1 MFFLREFMNPTH
13 LLPRDGMSIA
23 VIGGGPAGSFF
34 ALNALR
40 ISREMGIDC
49 KVTILNG
56 KDFERPGPA
65 GCNMCAGVISETLY
79 QKLTDWGIEIP
90 EEVVQSKIEGYVLET
105 RYLKY
110 PLLHP
115 LREKKI
121 HTVFRGSG
129 PISSSDT
136 EIVSFDSYLLNLAR
150 ETGAEIINCLV
161 NAISLPEED
170 TGKINLACS
179 RQSEKFHISAD
190 VIVGASGLNST
201 LANKF
206 SNLHF
211 GYRPPKSLKMYQAE
225 LEMDPQKIKS
235 IFGNSIFI
243 FALGIKNIQFAALIP
258 KVRYIT
264 LSIITKGNARKED
277 ISAFLSHSRI
287 REKFPEEFH
296 VAKER
301 CFCLPKINIAS
312 SRKPYADRIVIIGDA
327 SISRYYKNGIESAF
341 LSAQLGSEAIFH
353 HGYSEEALKK
363 HYFYPLRKQIGND
376 NRYGHLLFKIF
387 DLISTYGSLA
397 QIFLLV
403 ASESKRDEPRQIAQ
417 EILWDLFTGN
427 NPYKKIFF
435 KFLKPALQF
444 ELVKTTFLYHF
455 GKKIKENLSNTGKE
469 KQAITSMSSRRG
481 PLKSGQKVAIIGGG
495 PAGVS
500 CAISLKNLAAQKG
513 KDIEVSLYEGKKF
526 AGGKHYN
533 QCAGVLSPPIKD
545 ILENYLQVPFPHHL
559 VQKVIGGYILHTDS
573 SRIILE
579 EQEEPAF
586 ALRRITFDE
595 YMMDEAKKRGV
606 NIINARI
613 TDLEFNEDSVMIYSE
628 SGSGKADVVVGA
640 FGLDEGSIKLMES
653 ATKYKAPRYLKTVVT
668 KIHPG
673 MDFMEKFGTRI
684 HAFLPPIKE
693 IEFGGIVPKGN
704 HLTVIIAGEAVTS
717 RSLDAFFK
725 HPEVRSVLPEN
736 LDDIVK
742 DLYYFKGKFP
752 ISIASRFYGNRYICL
767 GDSAG
772 LVRPFK
778 GKGINSGF
786 MTGFYAA
793 RVMMEYG
800 ISRKRLSYFTEDL
813 KEIQDDLIY
822 GRVLRGLTKF
832 ASNRRLIDPILKLAE
847 REPALKS
854 ALFHCV
860 SANKNF
866 KEIFKDS
873 ITLKIFSKSILAVVT
888 KFLH

>member
-1 MFFLREFMNPTH
+1 MNPKD
-13 LLPRDGMSIA
+13 LLPRDGMRIA

-40 ISREMGIDC
+40 ISREKGIDC
-49 KVTILNG
+49 KITILNG

-105 RYLKY
+105 RFLKY

-136 EIVSFDSYLLNLAR
+136 GIVSFDSYLLNLAR
-150 ETGAEIINCLV
+150 DSGAEILNCLV
-161 NAISLPEED
+161 NSISLPEED
-170 TGKINLACS
+170 TGKITLACS
-179 RQSEKFHISAD
+179 RHSEQFHISAD
-190 VIVGASGLNST
+190 MIVGASGLNST
-201 LANKF
+201 LAEKF

-211 GYRPPKSLKMYQAE
+211 GYRLPKSLKMYQAE
-225 LEMDPQKIKS
+225 LEMDPQKIRS
-235 IFGNSIFI
+235 IFGNRIFI
-243 FALGIKNIQFAALIP
+243 FSLGIKNIQFAAMTP
-258 KVRYIT
+258 KARYIT

-277 ISAFLSHSRI
+277 MSTFLSHPKI
-287 REKFPEEFH
+287 REKFSKELH

-341 LSAQLGSEAIFH
+341 LSAQLAGEAIFH
-353 HGYSEEALKK
+353 HGYSEKALKK

-403 ASESKRDEPRQIAQ
+403 ASKSKRDKPRQIAQ

-427 NPYKKIFF
+427 NPYKNIFF
-435 KFLKPALQF
+435 KFLKPDLQF
-444 ELVKTTFLYHF
+444 ELIKTTLLYHF
-455 GKKIKENLSNTGKE
+455 NKRKRKEDLLNDGKEN
-469 KQAITSMSSRRG
+469 QVITSNRSRLG
-481 PLKSGQKVAIIGGG
+481 PLKSGQNVAIIGGG
-495 PAGVS
+495 PAGIS

-513 KDIEVSLYEGKKF
+513 SDIEVFLYEGKKF

-533 QCAGVLSPPIKD
+533 QCAGVLSPPIKE
-545 ILENYLQVPFPHHL
+545 ILENFLQVPFPHHL
-559 VQKVIGGYILHTDS
+559 VQKVINGYILHTDS
-573 SRIILE
+573 NRILLD
-579 EQEEPAF
+579 EQGEPAF

-613 TDLEFNEDSVMIYSE
+613 TDLEFNEDSVRIYSE
-628 SGSGKADVVVGA
+628 SGYGKADVVVGA
-640 FGLDEGSIKLMES
+640 FGLDDGSTKLMES
-653 ATKYKAPRYLKTVVT
+653 TTKYKAPRYLKTVVT
-668 KIHPG
+668 KIHPRK
-673 MDFMEKFGTRI
+673 DFMEKFGTRI
-684 HAFLPPIKE
+684 HAFLPSIKE

-704 HLTVIIAGEAVTS
+704 HITVIIAGESVTS
-717 RSLDAFFK
+717 QSLDAFFE

-752 ISIASRFYGNRYICL
+752 ISLASRFYGNRYICL

-786 MTGFYAA
+786 MTGYHAA
-793 RVMMEYG
+793 KVMMEYG
-800 ISRKRLSYFTEDL
+800 ISKRRFSHFREGS

-822 GRVLRGLTKF
+822 GRVLRRLAKF
-832 ASNRRLIDPILKLAE
+832 ASNRKLIDPILNLAE
-847 REPALKS
+847 REPAVKL
-854 ALFHCV
+854 ALFNCV
-860 SANKNF
+860 SAHKNF
-866 KEIFKDS
+866 KEIYKDS
-873 ITLKIFSKSILAVVT
+873 ISFKTLSKAILAVAT
-888 KFLH
+888 KLFH